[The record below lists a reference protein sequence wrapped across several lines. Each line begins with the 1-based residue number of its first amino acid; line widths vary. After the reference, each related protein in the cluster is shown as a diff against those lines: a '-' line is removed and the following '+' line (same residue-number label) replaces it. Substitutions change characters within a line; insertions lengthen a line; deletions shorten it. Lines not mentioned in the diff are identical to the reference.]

1 MATSERQPRNHAK
14 DKASVLARMR
24 KIEGQ
29 ARGIQAMIES
39 DRYCIDVVQQLT
51 ALSSAADE
59 ASLRILEGH
68 IEGCVSDA
76 IRGDRGEGHIKE
88 LMAAIRKA
96 IRR

>member
-1 MATSERQPRNHAK
+1 MATSTTQPKSSK
-14 DKASVLARMR
+14 DRASLLARMR

-39 DRYCIDVVQQLT
+39 DRYCIDIVQQLT

-59 ASLRILEGH
+59 ASLRILESH
-68 IEGCVSDA
+68 IQGCVSEA
-76 IRGDRGEGHIKE
+76 IRGDHGEGHIRE

-96 IRR
+96 IKR